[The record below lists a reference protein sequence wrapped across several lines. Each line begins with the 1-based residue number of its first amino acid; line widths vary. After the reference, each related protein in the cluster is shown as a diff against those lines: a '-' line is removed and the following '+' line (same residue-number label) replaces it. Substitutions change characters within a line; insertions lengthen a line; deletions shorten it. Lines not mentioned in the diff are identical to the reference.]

1 MNNNR
6 TAIIAVTS
14 IVCLLPIVL
23 TIPFYGE
30 LPDTIA
36 IHWNSAG
43 VADSYLPKWAALFG
57 LPVLLAVFNVFSQM
71 YRMGDPKIKNVSAA
85 MTLLR
90 NWLPGV
96 LSVVMFPT
104 MLFIALGYDIPVVM
118 IGASLVG
125 VVLIICGN
133 YLPKS
138 RQNYTVGI
146 KLPWTLS
153 DVNNWNK
160 THLMAG
166 RLWIAGG
173 LVMIVSAFLLTGNP
187 LVFLILI
194 VAVII
199 VIVLLPAAYS
209 YFLFVSS
216 KRDGQR
222 QKRQ

>member
-23 TIPFYGE
+23 AIPFYGE

-57 LPVLLAVFNVFSQM
+57 LPVLMAVFNIFSQI
-71 YRMGDPKIKNVSAA
+71 YRMGDPKVKNVSTA

-90 NWLPGV
+90 TWLPCV

-104 MLFIALGYDIPVVM
+104 MLFIALGYDLPVVM
-118 IGASLVG
+118 IGATLVG
-125 VVLIICGN
+125 LVLVACGN

-153 DVNNWNK
+153 DADNWNK

-173 LVMIVSAFLLTGNP
+173 LVMILSAFLLTGNP
-187 LVFLILI
+187 PVFLIL
-194 VAVII
+194 VVEVII
-199 VIVLLPAAYS
+199 CIALLPVVYS
-209 YFLFVSS
+209 YFLYRAS
-216 KRDGQR
+216 K
-222 QKRQ
+222 